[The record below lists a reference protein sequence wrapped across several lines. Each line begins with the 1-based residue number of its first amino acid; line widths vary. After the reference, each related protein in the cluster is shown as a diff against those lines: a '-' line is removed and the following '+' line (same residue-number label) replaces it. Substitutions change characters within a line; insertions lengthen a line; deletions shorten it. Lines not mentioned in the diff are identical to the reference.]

1 MEWAT
6 AILGMALGA
15 LFGWSLAGWLEGRN
29 QAQIRSFYADLD
41 EVRRQRNGGGV

>member
-15 LFGWSLAGWLEGRN
+15 LFGWSLAGWLEGRE
-29 QAQIRSFYADLD
+29 QAKISRFYDELD
-41 EVRRQRNGGGV
+41 DHRRRRTGLDR

>member
-15 LFGWSLAGWLEGRN
+15 LFGWSLAGWLEGRE
-29 QAQIRSFYADLD
+29 QAKVRAFYEDLD
-41 EVRRQRNGGGV
+41 AHRRRRTGIDR